1 MFSLLSVIE
10 ELVYSCKQAQR
21 PLSASKRKTRE
32 KSVCV
37 RAGKAVIYGSVVCF
51 SRVWFLEVGASEH
64 QRNVKACTVNS
75 LR

>member
-32 KSVCV
+32 RSVCV
-37 RAGKAVIYGSVVCF
+37 RAGKAVIYGSL
-51 SRVWFLEVGASEH
+51 WFVSAGFGSWRSEP
-64 QRNVKACTVNS
+64 
-75 LR
+75 LRIRGM